1 MNVSRKRVLSGMRP
15 TGGLHLGHLVGALE
29 NWAAMQDQYETY
41 YCIVD
46 WHALTTDYAD
56 TSKIKE
62 YTLELAVDWL
72 CAGLDP
78 DRSALFIQSHVPE
91 HAELHVLLSMVVPL
105 PWLERVPTY
114 KEQMEQIA
122 DKDLHTY
129 GFLGYPVLQTADI
142 LMYKAEV
149 VPVGADQQAHVELTR
164 EIVRRFNNF
173 YGPVFPEP
181 QAKLTPTPKLPGTDG
196 RKMSKSY
203 NNTISLSDDEPTI
216 REKLRT
222 MMTDPARKRRT
233 DPGNPDICPVFD
245 LHKVF
250 SDDKTRAWA
259 AEGCRTAGIGCI
271 DCKGALAD
279 HLVTRM
285 KPFLEKR
292 KELESSPDKIW
303 KILDEGAEKARKVA
317 RETMKEVRSAV
328 KLQ

>member
-1 MNVSRKRVLSGMRP
+1 MTRKRVLSGMRP

-29 NWAAMQDQYETY
+29 NWASMQAEYETY

-56 TSKIKE
+56 TSRLKE
-62 YTLELAVDWL
+62 YTLEVAVDWL

-122 DKDLHTY
+122 DKDLYTF

-164 EIVRRFNNF
+164 EIARRFNNL

-181 QAKLTPTPKLPGTDG
+181 QTKLTPTPKLPGTDG

-203 NNTISLSDDEPTI
+203 NNTINLSDDEPQI

-250 SDDKTRAWA
+250 SDVKSRAWA
-259 AEGCRTAGIGCI
+259 TEGCQTAGIGCI

-279 HLVTRM
+279 HLVARM

-303 KILDEGAEKARKVA
+303 EILEKGAEKARKVA

-328 KLQ
+328 KLP

>member
-1 MNVSRKRVLSGMRP
+1 MRP

-29 NWAAMQDQYETY
+29 NWAAMQDEYETY

-122 DKDLHTY
+122 DKDLHNY

-142 LMYKAEV
+142 LMYKGGSRPGGGRSASARRVDPGNSPPLQQLLWTGLPGATNQVDSDSEASGNRWTEDV
-149 VPVGADQQAHVELTR
+149 EELQEHDQPVGRRADDS
-164 EIVRRFNNF
+164 
-173 YGPVFPEP
+173 G
-181 QAKLTPTPKLPGTDG
+181 
-196 RKMSKSY
+196 
-203 NNTISLSDDEPTI
+203 
-216 REKLRT
+216 KLRT

-233 DPGNPDICPVFD
+233 DPGNPIF
-245 LHKVF
+245 
-250 SDDKTRAWA
+250 
-259 AEGCRTAGIGCI
+259 
-271 DCKGALAD
+271 
-279 HLVTRM
+279 
-285 KPFLEKR
+285 
-292 KELESSPDKIW
+292 
-303 KILDEGAEKARKVA
+303 
-317 RETMKEVRSAV
+317 VRSSISTGFFRMIRREPGRPRVAGLPASV
-328 KLQ
+328 ASIARSAGRSFGDAHETVPRKTQGARVEFR